1 MEGLEGLCVYGYS
14 GLIDIFFHAYNM
26 MEIFAYINTRN
37 SNSRIASHYAK
48 TPVFGEVLLI
58 SLHAN
63 EVFFLD
69 SVIM

>member
-1 MEGLEGLCVYGYS
+1 
-14 GLIDIFFHAYNM
+14 M
-26 MEIFAYINTRN
+26 METFAYINTPN
-37 SNSRIASHYAK
+37 SNSRMASYSTK

-58 SLHAN
+58 RLHVN